1 MYQLTPPNIRNNP
14 MPYFKLQEWGLEQ
27 SMIDAIEDQINVQP
41 AKYITDNGKDDDT
54 SIRSTDIDWIDTR
67 MQPDFYALLGNVVH
81 YANNTLFKYA
91 ITDLEPCQY
100 GVYDANKKGHY
111 DTHSDGAFKGQHGQ
125 VRKIS
130 FSILLSD
137 PKDFE
142 GGELLLMPDF
152 QGIKTDLQK
161 HEICFFPS
169 WLPHKVTPVTKGI
182 RKSIV
187 GWVHGP
193 DFV

>member
-27 SMIDAIEDQINVQP
+27 TMIDAIEAQINVQP
-41 AKYITDNGKDDDT
+41 AKYITDNGKDNDT

-81 YANNTLFKYA
+81 YVNNTLFKYA

-100 GVYDANKKGHY
+100 GVYDADKKGHY

-137 PKDFE
+137 PKDLF
-142 GGELLLMPDF
+142 LPKLVTS
-152 QGIKTDLQK
+152 QSNSCYQRCTQK
-161 HEICFFPS
+161 YC
-169 WLPHKVTPVTKGI
+169 WLGTWTRFCVIGYI
-182 RKSIV
+182 SI
-187 GWVHGP
+187 
-193 DFV
+193 